1 MHGVLQPMLTTRVI
15 ASVLYER
22 LAQLPPAELPR
33 AHDEHVGP
41 ALHSQPYPP
50 PLHMPREP
58 PAQLSQRDIE
68 FQEYLRANPNGEV
81 SVVPGPDGRPI
92 PVLQA
97 PSGSGRTHA
106 FIHQSGR
113 HDDRAL
119 PPLAAMSPG
128 HRHAAAHGHPLPY
141 ASVHVGP
148 AMQPSGRGRP
158 TSSHSQSSRLSPP
171 PTYPLHGTAQYAT
184 HAAPATR
191 SARPGS
197 PGGYAGA
204 GHRTHNHQRIGPG
217 TSINLDE
224 WERQREERHRE
235 REREREREH
244 EREHERMYTARH
256 AMPPADYAR
265 RRSVDESV
273 RYADSGMPAAVGG
286 RADGEPPYRA
296 SPAYAGTAAEDVDVS
311 GPGSRIPYSA
321 DSRGPPPP
329 AVESRKR
336 PRADV
341 DMDGADRPPATHTA
355 PPSHSADDER
365 SEKRAHTESDEADS
379 RSLSKEAQEVEAMD
393 ADD

>member
-1 MHGVLQPMLTTRVI
+1 VSRLVHRILQPLLTTRVLG
-15 ASVLYER
+15 SVLYER
-22 LAQLPPAELPR
+22 LAQLPPAEPR

-41 ALHSQPYPP
+41 ALQTQPYPP

-58 PAQLSQRDIE
+58 PAQLSQRDID

-92 PVLQA
+92 PVIQA
-97 PSGSGRTHA
+97 SSGAGRTHA
-106 FIHQSGR
+106 FIHSSGR

-128 HRHAAAHGHPLPY
+128 HRHTAAHGPPLPY
-141 ASVHVGP
+141 APVHAGAAVQ
-148 AMQPSGRGRP
+148 AAARGRP

-171 PTYPLHGTAQYAT
+171 PTYPLHGTAQYTT
-184 HAAPATR
+184 HAAPAAR
-191 SARPGS
+191 SARPSS
-197 PGGYAGA
+197 PSGYAGA
-204 GHRTHNHQRIGPG
+204 GHRIHNHQRIGPG
-217 TSINLDE
+217 TNINLDE

-235 REREREREH
+235 REREH
-244 EREHERMYTARH
+244 EREHERLYATRH
-256 AMPPADYAR
+256 VVPPADYAR

-273 RYADSGMPAAVGG
+273 RYTDSSIPAAAGA

-296 SPAYAGTAAEDVDVS
+296 SPVYAGTAAEDVDVS
-311 GPGSRIPYSA
+311 GPSSRIPYSA

-341 DMDGADRPPATHTA
+341 DMDGADRPSVTHAA
-355 PPSHSADDER
+355 PPSHAADEER

-379 RSLSKEAQEVEAMD
+379 RSISKEAQEVEAMD